1 MASQACQ
8 ATSEDAEEL
17 GDAIL
22 VTPNDLACVCAGGR
36 LLCWRGK
43 KKKDFEPFAAS
54 HRFSSPAFGS
64 SNSVQSPLDL
74 NREGMWVL
82 HAYEVCSVELDPC
95 PWFWC
100 VLWDSLYFLLQK
112 LSLARD
118 FTLIP
123 HKTEGDLL
131 QPEFNVYI
139 ITPEE
144 NLHLV
149 NADEFW
155 HPPANA
161 FLSFLIPDT
170 LLVLVNSCS
179 PRCIILWYVRGLL
192 NSGFCSDAVLCS
204 WACGVVCGWN
214 WKGKQL
220 IWDWALI
227 LDVLLPS
234 DKQYEWDIFKEHESV
249 QVRAQERREQLCPS
263 KFPLLQRAFGR
274 CAFWAGGWHSA
285 WGWRKGSGNNPVEDF
300 CVKSEGKTDGQV

>member
-1 MASQACQ
+1 M
-8 ATSEDAEEL
+8 
-17 GDAIL
+17 
-22 VTPNDLACVCAGGR
+22 
-36 LLCWRGK
+36 
-43 KKKDFEPFAAS
+43 
-54 HRFSSPAFGS
+54 
-64 SNSVQSPLDL
+64 
-74 NREGMWVL
+74 
-82 HAYEVCSVELDPC
+82 
-95 PWFWC
+95 
-100 VLWDSLYFLLQK
+100 
-112 LSLARD
+112 SLARD

-123 HKTEGDLL
+123 RKTEGDLL

-170 LLVLVNSCS
+170 LLVLVNSRS

-249 QVRAQERREQLCPS
+249 QVHAQERQEQLCPS

-285 WGWRKGSGNNPVEDF
+285 WGWRNRGVEITWWRTSVLNQREKLMGKNRFFGQKNLAQNQQSFMQQQSASSFCPVPKEWCLSFNPENILKKGSLENVVFLPF
-300 CVKSEGKTDGQV
+300 